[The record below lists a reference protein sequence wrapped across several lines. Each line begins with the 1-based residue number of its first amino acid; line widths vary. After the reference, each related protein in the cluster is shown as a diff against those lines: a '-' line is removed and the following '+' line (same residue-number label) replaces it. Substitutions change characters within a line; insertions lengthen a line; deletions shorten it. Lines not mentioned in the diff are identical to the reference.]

1 MSENAIPVAEAAA
14 GTSFACSTSSK
25 AGANPRT
32 LMRDGKP
39 VARLIPLPGP
49 ATTCGEL
56 AERWEKL
63 DKLPPDEAAAFAD
76 DIEHARAQLPPL
88 KPAWD

>member
-14 GTSFACSTSSK
+14 NFLRVLDLVESRRESA
-25 AGANPRT
+25 T

-49 ATTCGEL
+49 AITCAEL
-56 AERWEKL
+56 ADRWEKL
-63 DKLPPDEAAAFAD
+63 DKLPPDEAGAFAND
-76 DIEHARAQLPPL
+76 VECARAQLPPL

>member
-14 GTSFACSTSSK
+14 NFLRVLDLVESRRESA
-25 AGANPRT
+25 T
-32 LMRDGKP
+32 LMRDGRP

-49 ATTCGEL
+49 ATTCAEL

-63 DKLPPDEAAAFAD
+63 DKLPPDEASAFAGD
-76 DIEHARAQLPPL
+76 VEHARAQLPPL